1 MLPLRSGRTQSSWL
15 PKEGNK
21 GGKRETVTG
30 AGQPVT
36 TLNGPSHVKVNCMP
50 THNTE
55 NSSWTKRQS
64 SKRAAQ
70 LIGRKCMLSCWLNGV
85 LTEMLLDTGAQV
97 SMVGKIW
104 AEKFL
109 PNVSIK
115 PIEDLLSDTQF
126 HITAANG
133 TVIPFVG
140 WIEVLLELKSNGN
153 EDLAIHVPMLVSN
166 CCNDNPLLGFNV
178 IEELIRV
185 NSDQPNSTENLT
197 ILLSEAM
204 NVRQSIANKIVSV
217 VVQLKDSEEMSDSYM
232 VKVGKKGFTVKRGE
246 LCEVKCRIRGWPEGG
261 VMPFEPLPECPV
273 QDGLELFPTVVD
285 VPKGASKV
293 VKIPVLNSTRH
304 DIYLPAKTALGTITL
319 VSEILP
325 LTPGGAGKENNQM
338 ESVVHVN
345 QLRQVDNASQLP
357 IDKTVKWHP
366 PVELEHLS
374 EQEQEIVRQMLYDES
389 DVFAHDD
396 GDIGC
401 IPNLKLKINLKD
413 DTPVQKC
420 YNSIPKPP

>member
-1 MLPLRSGRTQSSWL
+1 M
-15 PKEGNK
+15 
-21 GGKRETVTG
+21 
-30 AGQPVT
+30 T
-36 TLNGPSHVKVNCMP
+36 TSNGPSHVKVNCMP

-70 LIGRKCMLSCWLNGV
+70 LIGRKCMLSRWLNGV

-104 AEKFL
+104 VEKFL
-109 PNVSIK
+109 QNVSIK
-115 PIEDLLSDTQF
+115 NIEDLLSDTQF

-140 WIEVLLELKSNGN
+140 WIEVLCELKSNGH

-217 VVQLKDSEEMSDSYM
+217 VAQLKDSEEMSDSYM
-232 VKVGKKGFTVKRGE
+232 VKVGKKGF
-246 LCEVKCRIRGWPEGG
+246 
-261 VMPFEPLPECPV
+261 
-273 QDGLELFPTVVD
+273 
-285 VPKGASKV
+285 
-293 VKIPVLNSTRH
+293 
-304 DIYLPAKTALGTITL
+304 AKSSA
-319 VSEILP
+319 
-325 LTPGGAGKENNQM
+325 
-338 ESVVHVN
+338 
-345 QLRQVDNASQLP
+345 
-357 IDKTVKWHP
+357 
-366 PVELEHLS
+366 ELEVGLKVESCHLNHS
-374 EQEQEIVRQMLYDES
+374 RNVQSKMALNYFLLWYMCQRV
-389 DVFAHDD
+389 
-396 GDIGC
+396 
-401 IPNLKLKINLKD
+401 PLKSLRFLF
-413 DTPVQKC
+413 
-420 YNSIPKPP
+420 